1 MNLVE
6 KDFFGLVYIDKSDPR
21 NWLDLDKRI
30 GKFIKNEPWRFN
42 FEVKFYPPDPSQ
54 LHEDITRYQLCLQI
68 RNDIITG
75 RLPCSFVTHAL
86 LGSYLVQSEV
96 GDYDQQEHGRTYL
109 KDFKF
114 APNQTPELI
123 EKVMDLHKTHKL
135 VYFKKHYKI
144 TVKIVFFLYKSFF

>member
-1 MNLVE
+1 LV
-6 KDFFGLVYIDKSDPR
+6 LA
-21 NWLDLDKRI
+21 
-30 GKFIKNEPWRFN
+30 EPWKFN
-42 FEVKFYPPDPSQ
+42 FEVKFYPPDPAQ

-75 RLPCSFVTHAL
+75 RLLCSFVTHAL

-96 GDYDQQEHGRTYL
+96 GDYDPEEHGRTYL

-123 EKVMDLHKTHKL
+123 EKVMDLHKTHKSVL
-135 VYFKKHYKI
+135 FLHKRFYFFDFYDEKKCIFRLLFNQVIKLI
-144 TVKIVFFLYKSFF
+144 DFW

>member
-1 MNLVE
+1 MISLLEAICV
-6 KDFFGLVYIDKSDPR
+6 G
-21 NWLDLDKRI
+21 
-30 GKFIKNEPWRFN
+30 FISADEPWKFN
-42 FEVKFYPPDPSQ
+42 FEVKFYPPDPAQ
-54 LHEDITRYQLCLQI
+54 LQEDITRYQLCLQI

-96 GDYDQQEHGRTYL
+96 GDYDPDEHGRTYL

-114 APNQTPELI
+114 APNQTPELV

-135 VYFKKHYKI
+135 V
-144 TVKIVFFLYKSFF
+144 SFND